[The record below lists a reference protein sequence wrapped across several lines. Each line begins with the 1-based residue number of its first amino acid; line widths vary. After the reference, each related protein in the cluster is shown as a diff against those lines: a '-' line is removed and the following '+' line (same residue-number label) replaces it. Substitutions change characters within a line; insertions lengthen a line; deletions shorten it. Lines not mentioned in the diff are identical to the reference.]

1 MPIASLDKS
10 LLALLMA
17 LYRFDSDLDADS
29 LDTLENL
36 GDLLNE
42 DPPDLEEIDTAID
55 DFLTTHTALT
65 ALYQDAL
72 TQIDRLDLPDD
83 YLPDQATLERQLG
96 IELRGR
102 GYFDGKP
109 RNNLNE
115 IGNLMVL
122 ILTSDK
128 PEKTAKKIEDLD
140 KYWELP
146 PTPLL

>member
-1 MPIASLDKS
+1 
-10 LLALLMA
+10 MA

-42 DPPDLEEIDTAID
+42 DPPDLEEIHTAID
-55 DFLTTHTALT
+55 DLLTTHTALT
-65 ALYQDAL
+65 ALYQEAL

-83 YLPDQATLERQLG
+83 YLPDETTLEQQLS
-96 IELRGR
+96 IEVKAK
-102 GYFDGKP
+102 GYFGGKP
-109 RNNLNE
+109 RKNIKE

-128 PEKTAKKIEDLD
+128 PEKTAKKIEDLE

>member
-1 MPIASLDKS
+1 
-10 LLALLMA
+10 MA

-42 DPPDLEEIDTAID
+42 DPPDLEDIDTAID
-55 DFLTTHTALT
+55 DLLTTHTALT
-65 ALYQDAL
+65 ALYQEAL
-72 TQIDRLDLPDD
+72 TQLDRLDLPDD
-83 YLPDQATLERQLG
+83 YLPDEATLEQQLS
-96 IELRGR
+96 IEVKAK
-102 GYFDGKP
+102 GYFGGKP

-128 PEKTAKKIEDLD
+128 PQKTAKKIEGLD